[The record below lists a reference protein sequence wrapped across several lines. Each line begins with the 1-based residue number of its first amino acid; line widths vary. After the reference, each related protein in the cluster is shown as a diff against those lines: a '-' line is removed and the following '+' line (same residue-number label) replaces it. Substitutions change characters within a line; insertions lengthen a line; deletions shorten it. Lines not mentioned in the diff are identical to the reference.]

1 MILNFR
7 LDMFYFAVMNK
18 NAAET
23 AVAQYYLLGFR
34 SLNTH
39 FCHEKMVFISY
50 FLHVKNV
57 TIREK

>member
-23 AVAQYYLLGFR
+23 AVAQYNWIGFR

-39 FCHEKMVFISY
+39 FCHDKIVFILY
-50 FLHVKNV
+50 FLHVKTV